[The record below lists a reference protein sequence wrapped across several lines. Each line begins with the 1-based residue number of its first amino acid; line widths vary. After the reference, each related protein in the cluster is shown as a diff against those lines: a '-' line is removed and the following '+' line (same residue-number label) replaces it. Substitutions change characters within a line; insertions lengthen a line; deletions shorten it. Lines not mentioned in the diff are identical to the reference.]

1 MSGTVH
7 SQPDAPAAAPEAASV
22 AGQCE
27 TWQRATTRRALHHY
41 VHALFW
47 SDVAVITLAMVV
59 AHLVRFGPADQD
71 VTVFGAFSQVPLSYL
86 PFSILGG
93 LAWLLLLGAYHTYD
107 ESRLGSGTDEYKRVA
122 GATLLYF
129 GALAIGSYLLKVQ
142 FARGYF
148 LIALPVGLLLLLIE
162 RWLWRRWLNR
172 QRTFGRFKVPALIV
186 GGADTATAIARELT
200 RRGDT
205 EFALVGACTANS
217 VTGQTLGDTG
227 VPVLGGLDD
236 AKRLIAEHD
245 IDTVIV
251 TASRH
256 MTPKRV
262 RRLSWSLE
270 PGRRHLVLAP
280 SLVDVAGPRIH
291 SRPVANLPLIHVETP
306 RFDGRT
312 LLIKRTFDIVASGL
326 GLVILSPVFLIVG
339 ILIKAQDGGP
349 VFFRQP
355 RVGRDSKTFH
365 MWKFR
370 SMIVNAEEKLAELKA
385 SHSQQDAGND
395 VMFKLKDDPR
405 VTKVGRFIRKS
416 SIDELPQLINV
427 FRGDMSL
434 VGPRPPLTSEV
445 QGYEARAR
453 RKFLVRPGITGLWQV
468 SGRSDLSWD
477 EAVRLDLYYVEN
489 WSFVGDLQ
497 ILFRTVKAVVKSD
510 GAY

>member
-7 SQPDAPAAAPEAASV
+7 SQPDAPAAAPEAATV

-47 SDVAVITLAMVV
+47 SDAAVITLAMIV

-93 LAWLLLLGAYHTYD
+93 LAWLALLGAYHTYD

-172 QRTFGRFKVPALIV
+172 QRTLGRFKVPALIV
-186 GGADTATAIARELT
+186 GGSDTATAIARELT

-270 PGRRHLVLAP
+270 PGRRHLVMAP
-280 SLVDVAGPRIH
+280 SLVDVAGPRLH

-312 LLIKRTFDIVASGL
+312 LLIKRTFDIVASGVAL
-326 GLVILSPVFLIVG
+326 IVLSPVMLAVAIAV
-339 ILIKAQDGGP
+339 KTTSPGP
-349 VFFRQP
+349 VLFRHKRIGKDGEP
-355 RVGRDSKTFH
+355 FE
-365 MWKFR
+365 MFKFR
-370 SMIVNAEEKLAELKA
+370 SMRQNADQELK
-385 SHSQQDAGND
+385 SLLEKQGTTDKPL
-395 VMFKLKDDPR
+395 FKIENDPR
-405 VTKVGRFIRKS
+405 ITKVGHVIRKYS
-416 SIDELPQLINV
+416 LDELPQFINV
-427 FRGDMSL
+427 LRGDMSL
-434 VGPRPPLTSEV
+434 VGPRPQVQAEV
-445 QGYEARAR
+445 DLYDDAAAR
-453 RKFLVRPGITGLWQV
+453 RLNVRPGVTGIWQV
-468 SGRSDLSWD
+468 SGRSDLEW
-477 EAVRLDLYYVEN
+477 EQAIRLDLYYVEN
-489 WSFVGDLQ
+489 WSFIGDMQ
-497 ILFRTVKAVVKSD
+497 ILFRTVKVLFKPE